1 MYFFL
6 RTDVCSLRSSVGFL
20 LTKQKKTKTEVRS
33 IQIRVQRWPYMLLC
47 WFWLHKELV
56 SVGGKQGTG
65 NNICERLTT
74 KPHLEWSV
82 ECVHRKAYVRFF
94 VQGFVPLQGGKIIFV
109 GGHSH

>member
-1 MYFFL
+1 MCA
-6 RTDVCSLRSSVGFL
+6 VCGPVLAFCSQNKKKNKNRSSQHSN
-20 LTKQKKTKTEVRS
+20 KSSEVALH
-33 IQIRVQRWPYMLLC
+33 VAVLV
-47 WFWLHKELV
+47 WLHKELV

-65 NNICERLTT
+65 NNICERQTT

-94 VQGFVPLQGGKIIFV
+94 VQGFVLLQGGKIIFV